1 MGRENDGPK
10 RRPVMP
16 PSQRAK
22 QFLPFDAVAGLRQ
35 ALKLKEHEMGLISR
49 KELSEEMSDDIN
61 EALMELAPG
70 MQVSVTYFREEQTE
84 EKGEYTVLDGFV
96 KGLDTVRR
104 EITLTDGGGEETR
117 IKTDDI
123 ISIDLFDR
131 PV

>member
-1 MGRENDGPK
+1 
-10 RRPVMP
+10 MP

-61 EALMELAPG
+61 EALMELTPG